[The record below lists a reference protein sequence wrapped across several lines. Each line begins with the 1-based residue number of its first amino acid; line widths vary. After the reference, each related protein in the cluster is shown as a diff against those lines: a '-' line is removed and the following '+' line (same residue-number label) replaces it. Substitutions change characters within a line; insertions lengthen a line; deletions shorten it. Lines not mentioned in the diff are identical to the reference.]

1 MKKIKAGKCIPSFGK
16 IKAATAVIFLST
28 SLFLSGCSE
37 LFPFT
42 ENTSEPYF
50 VLTSEPGSDIKP
62 SETIPTSEPESILP
76 DPSEIVTEWE
86 KPEPFPDF
94 SGELTPEIRNDRE
107 FNAYMKYILR
117 NRIQSFAFYAYD
129 GYSIDNDLLL
139 YRFSLPY
146 VSTNY
151 SECDD
156 GSCYWKVFIQYYP
169 GTLIADA
176 YESGDTS
183 KLSDEEIKVLEK
195 AKEFIE
201 NYVAPVDNIL
211 MKERLIHDYIC
222 YSTVY
227 TNPGSDDPV
236 PRYCTVTGLFLDGE
250 ANCQGYADAFNML
263 CRMAGLKSY
272 SQSGSAEGQ
281 LHVWNIFLLED
292 TWYSVDVTYDDTTYN
307 TSGYYYPAY
316 IYFNAG
322 LDILEETHYIPK
334 SNEVVPTAE
343 YSDDNYFYYSDVFA
357 DSGWFAASH
366 PDDVPL
372 AEQEIADL
380 LTDAWNNG
388 NETVSYLIRDQYLES
403 KNIVNDIQSY
413 IEDTPNPITISTF
426 HVGNNTYICGEP
438 K

>member
-1 MKKIKAGKCIPSFGK
+1 MKNTKAEKFIPSVGK
-16 IKAATAVIFLST
+16 IKAAAAVIFLST

-42 ENTSEPYF
+42 EKTSEPYYE
-50 VLTSEPGSDIKP
+50 LNSEYESDSGLIQ
-62 SETIPTSEPESILP
+62 TSEPESITP
-76 DPSEIVTEWE
+76 EPSEIAPEWE

-94 SGELTPEIRNDRE
+94 SGELTPEIKNDRE
-107 FNAYMKYILR
+107 FNALMNYILR
-117 NRIQSFAFYAYD
+117 NRIQSFAFFARD
-129 GYSIDNDLLL
+129 GFTINNDLLL

-146 VSTNY
+146 VSTNFT
-151 SECDD
+151 ERDD
-156 GSCYWKVFIQYYP
+156 GAVYWNVYIEYYP
-169 GTLIADA
+169 GTKIADA
-176 YESGDTS
+176 YESGDTT
-183 KLSDEEIKVLEK
+183 KLTDEEIQVLEI
-195 AKEFIE
+195 ARNFIE
-201 NYVAPVDNIL
+201 NSVNPEEDIL
-211 MKERLIHDYIC
+211 VKERLIHDFIC
-222 YSTVY
+222 YSTIY

-263 CRMAGLKSY
+263 CSMAGLKSR
-272 SQSGSAEGQ
+272 SQSGSAEGN
-281 LHVWNIFLLED
+281 LHVWNIIFIDD

-307 TSGYYYPAY
+307 TTGYYNPAY

-322 LDILEETHYIPK
+322 LDILELTHYIPP

-343 YSDDNYFYYSDVFA
+343 YSDDSYFYYSDVFA

-372 AEQEIADL
+372 AEQEIANL
-380 LTDAWNNG
+380 LTEAWANG
-388 NETVSYLIRDQYLES
+388 NETVSYLIRDQYLEA

-413 IEDTPNPITISTF
+413 IPDSPNPITISTF

-438 K
+438 R